1 MYALLMLLL
10 AAPADTAPTDVAATY
25 RSEKT
30 LPQLQECLTTRL
42 SASGDVVAVQAEGYI
57 TLIYKDGTHPPT
69 VIDLAPPQIIVKTR
83 QPKDARKS
91 IQSCL

>member
-1 MYALLMLLL
+1 MSRMLLTGLFLAYHVSMHALLILLL
-10 AAPADTAPTDVAATY
+10 AAPADTAPTDVATIY

-57 TLIYKDGTHPPT
+57 TLIYRDGTHRPT
-69 VIDLAPPQIIVKTR
+69 VIDLAPL
-83 QPKDARKS
+83 KS
-91 IQSCL
+91 S